1 MPYSIAICED
11 EAHIR
16 EDILRLV
23 KTCGGEINAVA
34 FESAD
39 ALLAAQNSD
48 VFKETGGSQYFDIYL
63 LDIQM
68 PGISGMELAHILR
81 EKAPSPEPVIVFI
94 TSLVEQM
101 QDAFDVKAFHYL
113 LKPLNEEKFKA
124 VLGRVFAEL
133 ARKKAEERITVKS
146 SGTTYTVPLSDVFFA
161 ESSNKKVALSTR
173 GGLVEY
179 YGKISE
185 FENKPNFFRSHRCYI
200 VNMEHILR
208 YSTAGIKLTNG
219 QEISLSRKVYPDF
232 VKAYLRYIGENGQ

>member
-1 MPYSIAICED
+1 MPFSIAICED
-11 EAHIR
+11 ETHIR
-16 EDILRLV
+16 EDIMRLV
-23 KTCGGEINAVA
+23 KACGEEINAVA

-39 ALLAAQNSD
+39 ALLAAQNS
-48 VFKETGGSQYFDIYL
+48 GALPHFDIYL

-81 EKAPSPEPVIVFI
+81 EKAPSPEPIIIFI

-133 ARKKAEERITVKS
+133 SRKKVEERITVKN
-146 SGTTYTVPLSDVFFA
+146 SGATHTLPLSDVFFA
-161 ESSNKKVALSTR
+161 ESSNKKVVLSTR

-185 FENKPNFFRSHRCYI
+185 FENRPNFFRSHRCYI

-208 YSTAGIKLTNG
+208 YSPSGIKLTNG
-219 QEISLSRKVYPDF
+219 QEISLSRKIYPDF
-232 VKAYLRYIGENGQ
+232 VQAYLHYIGENEQ